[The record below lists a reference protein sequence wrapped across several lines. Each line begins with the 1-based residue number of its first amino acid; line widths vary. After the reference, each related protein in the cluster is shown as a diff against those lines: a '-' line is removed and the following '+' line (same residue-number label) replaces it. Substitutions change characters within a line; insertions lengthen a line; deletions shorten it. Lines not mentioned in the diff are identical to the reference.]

1 MKLPSAASAPKRT
14 IGGKLNR
21 LVITSVGIALLVGAL
36 FSCWSQAQSFL
47 RTQRAVMLATASV
60 FASATSRAIAD
71 GNVTAITEA
80 TRAIS
85 RLPGFIFL
93 GVRDRDGKLL
103 ADMGSG
109 ARLTADIVMTTEGD
123 VSPLAL
129 LSSRT
134 LTVRLPVVDGGES
147 VGEIELV
154 ADAQGLAEQFAIALL
169 SALLGSAVALA
180 IGLTL
185 AMRLQRSITKP
196 IEQLTAA
203 MVEVEQTGNR
213 ASIAAI
219 ESDDETGVLAE
230 RFDSMLSEIRAS
242 TDRILAREQ
251 EIIDRLG
258 RAGEMRDDQTGQHV
272 GRVARISRIIAS
284 ELRLPGPY
292 IDDLCRVSPMHD
304 VGKVSISDR
313 ILHKPGRLDPDE
325 RREMEQ
331 HALRGYEILKGSS
344 SPLVQLA
351 AEIAI
356 SHHERWDGQGYPN
369 RLEGS
374 DIPLSGRITA
384 VADVCDALLSERPY
398 KQPWPLRDVRAFLI
412 SEAGAHFDPDCVRA
426 LTARWSDLEAI
437 YLPSDASEPA

>member
-1 MKLPSAASAPKRT
+1 MPKRT

-21 LVITSVGIALLVGAL
+21 LVIASVGIALLVGAL
-36 FSCWSQAQSFL
+36 LSCWSQAQSFL
-47 RTQRAVMLATASV
+47 RAQRAVMLATANV
-60 FASATSRAIAD
+60 FASATSRAVAEGNIA
-71 GNVTAITEA
+71 AISQA
-80 TRAIS
+80 TRAIT
-85 RLPGFIFL
+85 RIPGFIFL

-109 ARLTADIVMTTEGD
+109 ARLTADIVLATDGD

-129 LSSRT
+129 FSSRT
-134 LTVRLPVVDGGES
+134 LTVRLPIVDGGQV

-154 ADAQGLAEQFAIALL
+154 ADAEGLSEQFATIFLY
-169 SALLGSAVALA
+169 ALLGSVAALV
-180 IGLTL
+180 IGLAL

-203 MVEVEQTGNR
+203 MAEVERTGNR
-213 ASIAAI
+213 ASVSAI

-230 RFDSMLSEIRAS
+230 RFDRMLSEVRAS

-251 EIIDRLG
+251 EIIERLG

-272 GRVARISRIIAS
+272 GRVARISRIIAT
-284 ELRLPGPY
+284 ELGLPSAY
-292 IDDLCRVSPMHD
+292 VDDLCRASPMHD
-304 VGKVSISDR
+304 VGKISISDT
-313 ILHKPGRLDPDE
+313 ILHKPERLTADE
-325 RREMEQ
+325 RRRMEE
-331 HALRGYEILKGSS
+331 HAQRGYEILDGSS

-356 SHHERWDGQGYPN
+356 SHHERWDGKGYPN
-369 RLEGS
+369 KIAGA

-398 KQPWPLRDVRAFLI
+398 KKPWSLKEVRNFLVR
-412 SEAGAHFDPDCVRA
+412 EAGSHFDPDCVRA
-426 LTARWSDLEAI
+426 LTARWSELEAI
-437 YLPSDASEPA
+437 YLQPRTSGAV